1 MSALLKEL
9 WRERLQSLARAFTE
23 KNDLVVRFGSV
34 SRTNLSEI
42 EIKDCLEKG
51 EIVSGVPAPPGKC
64 AAALRTLC
72 AHESA
77 HILFTARG
85 VMEVARSRGGL
96 LLQHIVNVLEDAR
109 VERAM
114 ANAVPGTLRWFRDL
128 NNYVVWNRKDW
139 GEGATAFI
147 GGLCAY
153 AMAGKV
159 PDALDREIKGLIDK
173 CKPIV
178 DEARLAGSTWEVLER
193 AEKIHA
199 LVKDAFP
206 PPNLPPVPETG
217 TDSPREAPQGPL
229 DPRRISVKRKKQQ
242 ENDSSL
248 KEPREDK
255 AGDQTDGEGEREDT
269 NNSGESAEKNRLPKE
284 ASDGSRDDSREGSE
298 NEPETSEEDGNGS
311 FGEDHS
317 EESGEAESKPKE
329 QSNPGPGGEENSEE
343 ADGEGGGSGE
353 TGTGADA
360 NEESSEDGETGD
372 GDDGETGDGESS
384 ASDGRATEDDAPN
397 DQDSDEEGD
406 GPGRDTGDQ
415 NDGGQ
420 DNPGDF
426 KEGEAK
432 EDPTVPETF
441 DEPEPF
447 DEEEDH
453 DLSALAEEVERELA
467 ALAAA
472 AERREKEAARSATPK
487 PDWDEVREEV
497 SQDLHRDCR
506 FEWHELPPAPQ
517 DYQEL
522 VRGQQGTI
530 RRLVEEIRKALEF
543 KATVARRN
551 LKKGRLDAGS
561 LWKLRVP
568 DPRVFSRRETPGDVP
583 AVAVYLLVDCSDSM
597 SGYQKTS
604 QGTSE
609 KVKIVLAKEA
619 AAVLHEAC
627 VTLNVPHA
635 VVGFNSCHPNTRLYR
650 AVRWDER
657 DGSKIPSLW
666 PNNANRDGFAIRV
679 VSRELELRPE
689 PRKVLIVLSDGLPND
704 FERRYNINASSV
716 PVADAARAVRELE
729 RRGVGVVGLYFGHEH
744 HIQKARTIYNRFVFV
759 QDVGHLPVILGR
771 VLKQVITGG
780 A

>member
-1 MSALLKEL
+1 MTASSAFLKEL
-9 WRERLQSLARAFTE
+9 WRQRLETLARAFTE

-34 SRTNLSEI
+34 SCTNLSEI
-42 EIKDCLEKG
+42 SIRDCLQKG

-153 AMAGKV
+153 AVAGKV

-178 DEARLAGSTWEVLER
+178 DEARLAGSTWEVLEH
-193 AEKIHA
+193 AKKIHA

-206 PPNLPPVPETG
+206 PPDLPPVPETG

-242 ENDSSL
+242 ENDNSL
-248 KEPREDK
+248 KEPR
-255 AGDQTDGEGEREDT
+255 TDGEGDRENT
-269 NNSGESAEKNRLPKE
+269 NNSGESAEKNRSPEE

-311 FGEDHS
+311 FREDRS
-317 EESGEAESKPKE
+317 EESDEAESKPKE
-329 QSNPGPGGEENSEE
+329 QSNPGPGGEENLEE

-360 NEESSEDGETGD
+360 NKESNEDGETGN
-372 GDDGETGDGESS
+372 GKDGETGDDESS
-384 ASDGRATEDDAPN
+384 ASDGRDTEDDTSN
-397 DQDSDEEGD
+397 DQDSDKESD

-447 DEEEDH
+447 EEEDH

-487 PDWDEVREEV
+487 PDWDEVQEEI
-497 SQDLHRDCR
+497 SKDLH
-506 FEWHELPPAPQ
+506 EGATIKWHDVPPLPEEYRA
-517 DYQEL
+517 L
-522 VRGQQGTI
+522 VQAQQGTV

-543 KATVARRN
+543 RTTVPRRN

-561 LWKLRVP
+561 LWKLRVS
-568 DPRVFSRRETPGDVP
+568 DPRVFSRREVPGDVP
-583 AVAVYLLVDCSDSM
+583 AVAVYLLVDCSGSM
-597 SGYQKTS
+597 GNYQHTTRGISAKN
-604 QGTSE
+604 
-609 KVKIVLAKEA
+609 KITIAKEA

-627 VTLNVPHA
+627 AVLGVSHK
-635 VVGFNSCHPNTRLYR
+635 VVGFDSSRRQNFLYR
-650 AVRWDER
+650 AVDWNER
-657 DGSKIPSLW
+657 HGTKISSFRAGC
-666 PNNANRDGFAIRV
+666 NNRDGYVIRA

-704 FERRYNINASSV
+704 SPWGGDYDIAFSSL
-716 PVADAARAVRELE
+716 PVADTARAVRELE
-729 RRGVGVVGLYFGHEH
+729 KKGIGVVGLFFGDE
-744 HIQKARTIYNRFVFV
+744 KDVPRARVIYRNFVYV
-759 QDVGHLPVILGR
+759 QDVGYLPVILGR
-771 VLKQVITGG
+771 VLKQVITTGG